1 MQLQGSFFG
10 QLVPSVYCL
19 ASLSHILSCSLL
31 QLLRVTVLLE
41 IVVIDDLALSLPR
54 SDHAASV
61 VILAITLS
69 SGVII

>member
-10 QLVPSVYCL
+10 QLAPSVYCL
-19 ASLSHILSCSLL
+19 ASLSHIMFPGLL

-41 IVVIDDLALSLPR
+41 IVMIDDLALSLPR

-61 VILAITLS
+61 VIS
-69 SGVII
+69 